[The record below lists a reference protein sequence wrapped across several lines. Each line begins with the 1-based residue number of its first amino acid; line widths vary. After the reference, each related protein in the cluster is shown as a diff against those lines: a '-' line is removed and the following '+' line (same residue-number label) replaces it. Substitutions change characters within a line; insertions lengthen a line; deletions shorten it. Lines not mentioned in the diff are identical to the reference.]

1 MQPETIFKTITAIFA
16 IVGVGKTFYEMR
28 TGNRS
33 RLREEYKF
41 AKDFLAELDNNP
53 NLHPFALEKGY
64 QAIAGSTTVSTEEI
78 AYLLSLKNPGK
89 CLNDY
94 LLGKKYLSKLDTDSD
109 FQLYFS
115 KKYSTT
121 WSRKWRKYLYL
132 TLALIFACSA
142 LSPFLRPQYFPFRL
156 LIITMP
162 VYGVCTFWCL
172 DELIRIDSAEQLV
185 KNQQEHLSKIHLPQ
199 NSRYTLK

>member
-1 MQPETIFKTITAIFA
+1 MQLETIIKIITTIVA

-28 TGNRS
+28 TGNKS

-41 AKDFLAELDNNP
+41 AKDFLEELNNNP

-64 QAIAGSTTVSTEEI
+64 QAIAGSTTVSTKEI

-94 LLGKKYLSKLDTDSD
+94 LLGKQYLSKLNTDSD

-115 KKYSTT
+115 KKYSTL
-121 WSRKWRKYLYL
+121 WSRKWRKGLYF
-132 TLALIFACSA
+132 AL
-142 LSPFLRPQYFPFRL
+142 YF
-156 LIITMP
+156 
-162 VYGVCTFWCL
+162 V
-172 DELIRIDSAEQLV
+172 
-185 KNQQEHLSKIHLPQ
+185 
-199 NSRYTLK
+199 